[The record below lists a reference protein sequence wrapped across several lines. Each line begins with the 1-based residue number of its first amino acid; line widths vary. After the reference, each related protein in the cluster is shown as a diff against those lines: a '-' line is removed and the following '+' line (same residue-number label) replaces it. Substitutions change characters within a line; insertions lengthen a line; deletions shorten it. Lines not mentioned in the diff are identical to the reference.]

1 VSEHGA
7 KMRIGVL
14 GAGMIGGTV
23 GRLWAQAGHE
33 VSFGVRHPERL
44 RSMLSGLGGK
54 ATAGSALDAVAGA
67 DVVLAAIP
75 FRAWPGVAA
84 EIGAALV
91 DKVLLDATVPDPP
104 RDGAFGDA
112 ALARKDGVAFAV
124 ALLLPRAKLVRAF
137 STVMWT
143 TLQSQA
149 HRAGDRIGIPLAG
162 DDEEAVALAVRLAS
176 DAGFDPVVVGP
187 LSQARRFDPGTA
199 VFDSGMSGP
208 QVRAALG
215 VA

>member
-1 VSEHGA
+1 
-7 KMRIGVL
+7 MRVGIL

-67 DVVLAAIP
+67 DAVLAAIP

-84 EIGAALV
+84 EIAAALG

-149 HRAGDRIGIPLAG
+149 HRAGDRVGIPLAG
-162 DDEEAVALAVRLAS
+162 DDDEAIALAARLVG

-187 LSQARRFDPGTA
+187 LSQGRRFDPGTS

>member
-1 VSEHGA
+1 
-7 KMRIGVL
+7 MRIGIL

-23 GRLWAQAGHE
+23 GRLWAEAGHD
-33 VSFGVRHPERL
+33 VTFGVRHPERL

-54 ATAGSALDAVAGA
+54 ARAGSALDAVAGA

-84 EIGAALV
+84 EIAAALG

-124 ALLLPRAKLVRAF
+124 APLLPRAKLVRAF

-162 DDEEAVALAVRLAS
+162 DDEGAVALAARLVS

-187 LSQARRFDPGTA
+187 LSQARRFDPGTS

-215 VA
+215 LM